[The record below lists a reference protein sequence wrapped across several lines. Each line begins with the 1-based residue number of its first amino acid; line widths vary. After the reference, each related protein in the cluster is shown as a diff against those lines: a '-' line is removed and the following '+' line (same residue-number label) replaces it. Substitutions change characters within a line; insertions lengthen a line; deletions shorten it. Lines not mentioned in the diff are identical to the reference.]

1 MDRKAYPS
9 DLSDAQWNRLQKVF
23 PAPKKGRS
31 GRPRRHELR
40 EVVNA
45 LLYQARTGCSYR
57 ALPHE
62 FSPWAVVWDHFRRWR
77 DNGTLERIH
86 TALRNQDR
94 YQAGRQVA
102 PSAAILDSQSV
113 KTTEKGGQKAKPEV
127 QASTRARK

>member
-1 MDRKAYPS
+1 MKRKAYPS
-9 DLSDAQWNRLQKVF
+9 DLSDAQWKRLQAVL
-23 PAPKKGRS
+23 PAPKNGRS

-62 FSPWAVVWDHFRRWR
+62 FPPWAVVWDHFRRWR
-77 DNGTLERIH
+77 DNGALEQLH
-86 TALRNQDR
+86 SALRTQDR
-94 YQAGRQVA
+94 HLAGRPVAPSVA

-113 KTTEKGGQKAKPEV
+113 KTTEKGAPKV
-127 QASTRARK
+127 LTRARK

>member
-1 MDRKAYPS
+1 MKRKAYPR
-9 DLSDAQWNRLQKVF
+9 DLSDAQWNRLQKLF
-23 PAPKKGRS
+23 PAPQNGRS
-31 GRPRRHELR
+31 GRPRRYALR

-62 FSPWAVVWDHFRRWR
+62 FPPWAVVWDHFRRWR
-77 DNGTLERIH
+77 DNGTLELIH
-86 TALRNQDR
+86 AALRTQDR

-113 KTTEKGGQKAKPEV
+113 KTTEKGGQKAL
-127 QASTRARK
+127 TRARK

>member
-1 MDRKAYPS
+1 MSRRSYPS
-9 DLSDAQWNRLQKVF
+9 DLSDVQWKRLQAVF
-23 PAPKKGRS
+23 PAPKNGRS

-62 FSPWAVVWDHFRRWR
+62 FPPWAVVWDHFRRWR

-86 TALRNQDR
+86 SALRTQDR
-94 YQAGRQVA
+94 HLSGRDVA

-113 KTTEKGGQKAKPEV
+113 KTTEKGGQKAL
-127 QASTRARK
+127 TRARK

>member
-1 MDRKAYPS
+1 MSRKPYVS
-9 DLSDAQWNRLQKVF
+9 DLSDAQWKRLQEVF
-23 PAPKKGRS
+23 PPARNGRS

-62 FSPWAVVWDHFRRWR
+62 FPPWAVVWDHFRRWR
-77 DNGTLERIH
+77 DNGTLELIH
-86 TALRNQDR
+86 AALRTQDL

-102 PSAAILDSQSV
+102 PGAAILDSQSV
-113 KTTEKGGQKAKPEV
+113 KTTEKGGQE
-127 QASTRARK
+127 ASTQPRK

>member
-1 MDRKAYPS
+1 MMERKAYPS
-9 DLSDAQWNRLQKVF
+9 DLSDAQWNRLQMVF
-23 PAPKKGRS
+23 PAPRNGRS

-62 FSPWAVVWDHFRRWR
+62 FPPWAVVWDHFRRWR
-77 DNGTLERIH
+77 DNGTLELMH
-86 TALRNQDR
+86 GALRTQDR

-113 KTTEKGGQKAKPEV
+113 KTTEKGGQR
-127 QASTRARK
+127 ASTRAKK

>member
-1 MDRKAYPS
+1 MSRRSYPS
-9 DLSDAQWNRLQKVF
+9 DLSDAQWQRLQAMF
-23 PAPKKGRS
+23 PAPKNGRS

-62 FSPWAVVWDHFRRWR
+62 FPPWAVVWDHFRRWR
-77 DNGTLERIH
+77 DNGTLELIH
-86 TALRNQDR
+86 SALRTQDR
-94 YQAGRQVA
+94 HLAGRHVA

-113 KTTEKGGQKAKPEV
+113 KTTEKGDPKAL
-127 QASTRARK
+127 TRARK

>member
-1 MDRKAYPS
+1 MDRKPYPS

-23 PAPKKGRS
+23 PAPKNGRS

-62 FSPWAVVWDHFRRWR
+62 F
-77 DNGTLERIH
+77 LEFPR
-86 TALRNQDR
+86 
-94 YQAGRQVA
+94 
-102 PSAAILDSQSV
+102 
-113 KTTEKGGQKAKPEV
+113 
-127 QASTRARK
+127 

>member
-1 MDRKAYPS
+1 MSRKPYVS
-9 DLSDAQWNRLQKVF
+9 DLSDAQWKRLQGVF
-23 PAPKKGRS
+23 PPAKNGRS

-62 FSPWAVVWDHFRRWR
+62 FPPWAVVWDHFRRWR
-77 DNGTLERIH
+77 DNGTLELIH
-86 TALRNQDR
+86 AALRTQDR

-113 KTTEKGGQKAKPEV
+113 KTTEKGGQE
-127 QASTRARK
+127 ASTQPRK